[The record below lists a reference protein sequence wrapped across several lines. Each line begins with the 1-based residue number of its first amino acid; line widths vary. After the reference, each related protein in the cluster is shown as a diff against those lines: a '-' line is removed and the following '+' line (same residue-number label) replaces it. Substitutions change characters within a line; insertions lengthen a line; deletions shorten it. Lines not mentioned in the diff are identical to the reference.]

1 MNKRCIIWLS
11 VLIVIGGAG
20 LGWVVFEKIHQDR
33 ATAHY
38 KAAYGGDIE
47 DILDEYSQWA
57 QLSPDEKADSPLM
70 PGMFRD
76 DDNEQTQ
83 KDQIGRLKAN
93 LASLASG
100 QGEVPFSADLVY
112 GSGWQEKVHAY
123 KQKQMIL
130 NDVAIASSVC
140 VLAVLSIVFGWG
152 VKLGIGAAV
161 NKFKGRKNG
170 KEAEF
175 EFLMDAD
182 EIQCQEEE
190 AEEEENKEE
199 PKKKTGWGGLIFHA
213 EAETEKPQEV
223 EENNE
228 QKRQGLKDV
237 LGMKGIQTKH
247 EAFKFTQMPIEAKA
261 AAMLLSD
268 EPVTEPVVEAA
279 EPVSN
284 GLSELTQE
292 VSAIREFAAQQQD
305 RVRQLQEGYDWTIIK
320 RFCLRIIRC
329 ADNLDGRIEKLAEKG
344 EEVACLEDVRDEL
357 IFALESSGV
366 EQFEPETDKSYK
378 GQEKLSEAIREREP
392 CDNAELSGMVAKVVR
407 CGYKYVLNENDEK
420 IVRAA
425 QVKLYT

>member
-11 VLIVIGGAG
+11 ILAVIGGAG
-20 LGWVVFEKIHQDR
+20 LGWVGFEKIHQDR
-33 ATAHY
+33 ETAHY
-38 KAAYGGDIE
+38 KAAYGGDVE
-47 DILDEYSQWA
+47 ALLDEYAQWA
-57 QLSPDEKADSPLM
+57 RLAPDEKANSPLM
-70 PGMFRD
+70 PGMFSHND
-76 DDNEQTQ
+76 DEQAQ

-100 QGEVPFSADLVY
+100 QGEVPFSADRVY
-112 GSGWQEKVHAY
+112 GLNWQEKVHAY
-123 KQKQMIL
+123 KNKQIIL
-130 NDVAIASSVC
+130 NDVMIASSVC
-140 VLAVLSIVFGWG
+140 VLAVLSVVFGWG
-152 VKLGIGAAV
+152 VKLGITAAV
-161 NKFKGRKNG
+161 NKFKGKKNDKG
-170 KEAEF
+170 SEF
-175 EFLMDAD
+175 EFVMDANDIPHQEDD
-182 EIQCQEEE
+182 EPKEE
-190 AEEEENKEE
+190 AHE
-199 PKKKTGWGGLIFHA
+199 IIA
-213 EAETEKPQEV
+213 
-223 EENNE
+223 
-228 QKRQGLKDV
+228 QKHPDLKDA
-237 LGMKGIQTKH
+237 LDIKGIRPYN
-247 EAFKFTQMPIEAKA
+247 ESVSFTQMPIEPKA

-268 EPVTEPVVEAA
+268 EPVTEAVAVAT
-279 EPVSN
+279 EPASN

-344 EEVACLEDVRDEL
+344 EGVDYLEDVRDEL

>member
-11 VLIVIGGAG
+11 ILVVIGGAG

-33 ATAHY
+33 ETAHY
-38 KAAYGGDIE
+38 KAMYGSDVE
-47 DILDEYSQWA
+47 DILNEYSQWD
-57 QLSPDEKADSPLM
+57 QLSADEKADSPLA
-70 PGMFRD
+70 PGMFSLNND
-76 DDNEQTQ
+76 EQTLESQ
-83 KDQIGRLKAN
+83 AGRLKAN

-112 GSGWQEKVHAY
+112 GSGWQEKVNAY

-140 VLAVLSIVFGWG
+140 VLAVLSIVLGWG
-152 VKLGIGAAV
+152 VKTGVGAAI
-161 NKFKGRKNG
+161 NKFKGRKDSEDSE
-170 KEAEF
+170 EADF
-175 EFLMDAD
+175 EFVMDAD
-182 EIQCQEEE
+182 DIQCPPDENLEEE
-190 AEEEENKEE
+190 V
-199 PKKKTGWGGLIFHA
+199 
-213 EAETEKPQEV
+213 QEDK
-223 EENNE
+223 E
-228 QKRQGLKDV
+228 QKHPGLKDA
-237 LGMKGIQTKH
+237 LGIKGIRPYN
-247 EAFKFTQMPIEAKA
+247 EAVNFAHMPIEPKA

-268 EPVTEPVVEAA
+268 EPVTESVVATV
-279 EPVSN
+279 EPASN

-329 ADNLDGRIEKLAEKG
+329 VDNLEGRIRELADEG
-344 EEVACLEDVRDEL
+344 QEFGYLEDVRDEL
-357 IFALESSGV
+357 VFALESSGV

-392 CDNAELSGMVAKVVR
+392 CDDAELSGMVANVVR

-420 IVRAA
+420 IVRTA